1 MKYFDFHGEKISRL
15 GFGLMRLP
23 VINDD
28 QSAVDYDK
36 VEEMFLYAY
45 ENGINYFDSAFPY
58 HNGFS
63 EKTLGKILTNNHLH
77 DKVNVATK
85 LFTLG
90 IKSPD
95 FDPRKMLDEQLSR
108 LQQDHIDFYL
118 MHGLHGDQWEYL
130 CEHFDI
136 KNYLKDLKTQGVLRH
151 LGFSFHDT
159 YEKFVEIIDDFDEW
173 EFAQIQ
179 YNYLDH
185 EYQAGD
191 KGLAYARSKGI
202 PLNVMEPCKGGSLIF
217 PNYPEVEE
225 IKKRHGLENVSN
237 AELAFS
243 YVFDKPGFM
252 VVLSGMNEMSQ
263 MKENIEIA
271 NKYDNNTLSPEANAA
286 IDEIRYLLEHSENI
300 PCTGCRYCTAG
311 CPMQIQIP
319 NAFSIYNEAQKF
331 KNPAAQKRNYDRACA
346 NIADCIECGQCQN
359 ACPQHLEI
367 PQLLKKVREYMEG

>member
-1 MKYFDFHGEKISRL
+1 MIMKYFDFHGDKISRL

-23 VINDD
+23 VIGGD
-28 QSAVDYDK
+28 QSNIDYDK
-36 VEEMFLYAY
+36 VEEMFMYAY
-45 ENGINYFDSAFPY
+45 ENGVNYFDTAFPY

-77 DKVNVATK
+77 GKVNCATK
-85 LFTLG
+85 MFTLG
-90 IKSPD
+90 IERPD

-108 LQQDHIDFYL
+108 LQADHIEFYL
-118 MHGLHGDQWEYL
+118 IHGLHGNQWSYL

-136 KNYLKDLKTQGVLRH
+136 KNYLRNLKDQGVLGH
-151 LGFSFHDT
+151 IGFSFHDT
-159 YEKFVEIIDDFDEW
+159 YEKFVEIIDDFDW

-191 KGLAYARSKGI
+191 KGIAYAMKKGV

-217 PNYPEVEE
+217 PNYPEVDEL
-225 IKKRHGLENVSN
+225 KKKHGLADISN

-243 YVFDKPGFM
+243 YVFDKPGLM
-252 VVLSGMNEMSQ
+252 VVLSGMNEMEQ
-263 MKENIEIA
+263 LKENLAIA
-271 NKYDNNTLSPEANAA
+271 DKYENGSLSENAKACIADITALLNN
-286 IDEIRYLLEHSENI
+286 SENI

-311 CPMQIQIP
+311 CPMQIDIP
-319 NAFSIYNEAQKF
+319 TAFSLYNEANKF
-331 KNPAAQKRNYDRACA
+331 RNPDSQRRSYDRSCA
-346 NIADCIECGQCQN
+346 NIADCIECGQCEN

-367 PQLLKKVREYMEG
+367 PKLLKKVREYMG

>member
-1 MKYFDFHGEKISRL
+1 MKYYDFHGEKISRL

-23 VINDD
+23 VLDGD
-28 QSAVDYDK
+28 QSKIDYDK
-36 VEEMFLYAY
+36 VEKMFMYAY
-45 ENGINYFDSAFPY
+45 ENGINYFDTAFPY

-77 DKVNVATK
+77 GKVNCATK

-108 LQQDHIDFYL
+108 LQTDHIEFYL
-118 MHGLHGDQWEYL
+118 LHGLHGDQWDYL

-136 KNYLKDLKTQGVLRH
+136 KKYLKDLKDQGVLGH
-151 LGFSFHDT
+151 LGFSFHDE
-159 YEKFVEIIDDFDEW
+159 YDKFVEILNDFDW

-185 EYQAGD
+185 ELQAGD
-191 KGLAYARSKGI
+191 KGREFALKKGV
-202 PLNVMEPCKGGSLIF
+202 PVNVMEPCKGGSLIF
-217 PNYPEVEE
+217 PDYPEVEE
-225 IKKRHGLENVSN
+225 IKAKHGLADISN

-252 VVLSGMNEMSQ
+252 VVLSGMNEMEQ
-263 MKENIEIA
+263 MEENIRIA
-271 NKYDNNTLSPEANAA
+271 DKYDYNTFSAEAQAA
-286 IDEIRYLLEHSENI
+286 VEEITYLLEHSENI

-311 CPMQIQIP
+311 CPMQIEIP
-319 NAFSIYNEAQKF
+319 TAFSLYNEAQKF
-331 KNPAAQKRNYDRACA
+331 RNPSSQRRNYDRACA
-346 NIADCIECGQCQN
+346 NIGDCIECGQCEN
-359 ACPQHLEI
+359 ACPQHLQI
-367 PQLLKKVREYMEG
+367 PELLKKVRAYME